1 MRRLFMFIGLITTYY
16 WMSEHGYIDALLSI
30 KPSEALE
37 TVKSIAM
44 HAIET
49 IKETIDGVLK

>member
-1 MRRLFMFIGLITTYY
+1 MFIGLITTYY